1 MSVRRLAIFVA
12 MCVPLAGCGISSDD
26 APRNVP
32 SAEQQQLG
40 VASDR
45 RAGDATGTAR
55 IYLLA
60 PEVAGQSQALQ
71 AVARDADETPT
82 ALLDALF
89 AGPNVDEVGIQL
101 RTAVPADTELL
112 DVRLR
117 GGVLLINVSKGL
129 LELSGEVLVAA
140 VAQIVFTGAEV
151 ESVRSVSISV
161 DGQPQLWP
169 AGNGDLQSDPLTIY
183 DYPGLVP
190 SAQPEYPAIPT
201 PSQPGS

>member
-1 MSVRRLAIFVA
+1 MA
-12 MCVPLAGCGISSDD
+12 
-26 APRNVP
+26 
-32 SAEQQQLG
+32 Q
-40 VASDR
+40 
-45 RAGDATGTAR
+45 
-55 IYLLA
+55 LA
-60 PEVAGQSQALQ
+60 PQSVLFLDVAFKGN
-71 AVARDADETPT
+71 
-82 ALLDALF
+82 DALKTNAQLEF
-89 AGPNVDEVGIQL
+89 QSHGIQF

-117 GGVLLINVSKGL
+117 GGVLLIDVSKGL